1 MSHAI
6 TSRSVLGT
14 ERLLVL
20 LLGALVAVC
29 WLALWV
35 WGTSPAAGYLDH
47 AGLVRGVDAGER
59 ALFVGGWT
67 LMTVAMMLPTSVPLV
82 ATFAALTQTRPRRGV
97 LVALL
102 VGGYLATWIGFG
114 WLVHVLD
121 GVLHGIV
128 AAVPVLQSHAYVIS
142 AATLVGAGLYQFAP
156 LKYRCL
162 DACRSPLGFVLAHWR
177 GTSPRREALEI
188 GIRHG
193 IFCVGCCW
201 SLMLVMFAVGV
212 GNLAWMIGLGALMA
226 IEKNASWGKRLS
238 RPVGLVLILAG
249 VASLSV

>member
-6 TSRSVLGT
+6 TSRSVLGS

-20 LLGALVAVC
+20 LLLGLAGAG
-29 WLALWV
+29 WLALWI
-35 WGTSPAAGYLDH
+35 WGSSPAAGYLDH
-47 AGLVRGVDAGER
+47 AALSGAVDPGAR
-59 ALFVGGWT
+59 LLFVGGWT

-82 ATFAALTQTRPRRGV
+82 ATFAALTRARRGRRA

-102 VGGYLATWIGFG
+102 VAGYIATWVVFG
-114 WLVHVLD
+114 GLIHVLD
-121 GVLHGIV
+121 GGLHAVV
-128 AAVPVLQSHAYVIS
+128 AAVPVLSSHAYVIS
-142 AATLVGAGLYQFAP
+142 ALTLIGAGAYQFAP

-162 DACRSPLGFVLAHWR
+162 DECRSPLGFVLNRWS
-177 GTSPRREALEI
+177 GTRPRREALEI
-188 GIRHG
+188 GIQHG

-226 IEKNASWGKRLS
+226 VEKNVAWGRRLS
-238 RPVGLVLILAG
+238 APVGWLLIVAG
-249 VASLSV
+249 LASLSV